1 MEVKINKE
9 IRDYTESVYFGLS
22 LRQFIFSILACGM
35 AVVLY
40 FVFRPYFGIETL
52 SWLCILGAAPFAA
65 IGFIKYNGMNAEEF
79 LLAYIRSEF
88 LTPKELVFNPTNYY
102 YELLK
107 GRIGDEKKD
116 EKEIYSNRIKKNLY
130 HQKECKIVFQLK
142 LYIKM
147 EYLRQVKISLV
158 NVLDLLILTM
168 QSHLGQIRKQCF

>member
-79 LLAYIRSEF
+79 FLAYIRSEF

-102 YELLK
+102 NELLK

-116 EKEIYSNRIKKNLY
+116 ENNKKSI
-130 HQKECKIVFQLK
+130 Q
-142 LYIKM
+142 
-147 EYLRQVKISLV
+147 
-158 NVLDLLILTM
+158 T
-168 QSHLGQIRKQCF
+168 G

>member
-22 LRQFIFSILACGM
+22 LRQFVFSILACGM

-79 LLAYIRSEF
+79 VLAYIRSEF
-88 LTPKELVFNPTNYY
+88 FTPKELTFKPENYY

-107 GRIGDEKKD
+107 GRIGDDKKD
-116 EKEIYSNRIKKNLY
+116 ENDKKSV
-130 HQKECKIVFQLK
+130 QTRQRKIH
-142 LYIKM
+142 
-147 EYLRQVKISLV
+147 
-158 NVLDLLILTM
+158 NT
-168 QSHLGQIRKQCF
+168 

>member
-102 YELLK
+102 YEILK
-107 GRIGDEKKD
+107 GRIGDGKKD
-116 EKEIYSNRIKKNLY
+116 ENNKKSI
-130 HQKECKIVFQLK
+130 Q
-142 LYIKM
+142 
-147 EYLRQVKISLV
+147 
-158 NVLDLLILTM
+158 T
-168 QSHLGQIRKQCF
+168 G

>member
-52 SWLCILGAAPFAA
+52 SWLCILGAVPFAA

-102 YELLK
+102 YEILK

-116 EKEIYSNRIKKNLY
+116 ENNKKSI
-130 HQKECKIVFQLK
+130 Q
-142 LYIKM
+142 
-147 EYLRQVKISLV
+147 
-158 NVLDLLILTM
+158 T
-168 QSHLGQIRKQCF
+168 G

>member
-1 MEVKINKE
+1 MEVKINME

-22 LRQFIFSILACGM
+22 LRQFVFSILACGM

-79 LLAYIRSEF
+79 VLAYIRSEF
-88 LTPKELVFNPTNYY
+88 LTPKELTFKPENYY

-107 GRIGDEKKD
+107 GRIGDDKKD
-116 EKEIYSNRIKKNLY
+116 ENDKKSV
-130 HQKECKIVFQLK
+130 QTRQRKI
-142 LYIKM
+142 
-147 EYLRQVKISLV
+147 R
-158 NVLDLLILTM
+158 NT
-168 QSHLGQIRKQCF
+168 

>member
-40 FVFRPYFGIETL
+40 FIFRPHLGIETL
-52 SWLCILGAAPFAA
+52 SWLCILVAAPFAA

-79 LLAYIRSEF
+79 VLAYIRSEW
-88 LTPKELVFNPTNYY
+88 LTPKELVFKPENYY

-116 EKEIYSNRIKKNLY
+116 ENNKKSI
-130 HQKECKIVFQLK
+130 Q
-142 LYIKM
+142 
-147 EYLRQVKISLV
+147 
-158 NVLDLLILTM
+158 T
-168 QSHLGQIRKQCF
+168 G

>member
-22 LRQFIFSILACGM
+22 LRQFVFSILACGM

-79 LLAYIRSEF
+79 VLAYIRSEF
-88 LTPKELVFNPTNYY
+88 LTPKELTFKPETYY

-107 GRIGDEKKD
+107 GRIGDDKKD
-116 EKEIYSNRIKKNLY
+116 ENDKKSV
-130 HQKECKIVFQLK
+130 QTRQRKI
-142 LYIKM
+142 
-147 EYLRQVKISLV
+147 R
-158 NVLDLLILTM
+158 NA
-168 QSHLGQIRKQCF
+168 

>member
-35 AVVLY
+35 AVILY

-88 LTPKELVFNPTNYY
+88 LTPKELGFNPTNYY

-116 EKEIYSNRIKKNLY
+116 ENNKKSI
-130 HQKECKIVFQLK
+130 Q
-142 LYIKM
+142 
-147 EYLRQVKISLV
+147 
-158 NVLDLLILTM
+158 T
-168 QSHLGQIRKQCF
+168 G

>member
-22 LRQFIFSILACGM
+22 LRQFIFSILACAM

-116 EKEIYSNRIKKNLY
+116 ENDKKSI
-130 HQKECKIVFQLK
+130 Q
-142 LYIKM
+142 
-147 EYLRQVKISLV
+147 
-158 NVLDLLILTM
+158 T
-168 QSHLGQIRKQCF
+168 G

>member
-22 LRQFIFSILACGM
+22 LRQFVFSFFACGM

-79 LLAYIRSEF
+79 VLAYIRSEF
-88 LTPKELVFNPTNYY
+88 LTPKELTFKPENYY

-107 GRIGDEKKD
+107 GRIGDDKKD
-116 EKEIYSNRIKKNLY
+116 ENDKKSV
-130 HQKECKIVFQLK
+130 QTRQRKI
-142 LYIKM
+142 
-147 EYLRQVKISLV
+147 R
-158 NVLDLLILTM
+158 NT
-168 QSHLGQIRKQCF
+168 

>member
-79 LLAYIRSEF
+79 VLAYIRSEF
-88 LTPKELVFNPTNYY
+88 LTPKELIFKPENYY

-107 GRIGDEKKD
+107 GRIGDDKKD
-116 EKEIYSNRIKKNLY
+116 ENDKKSV
-130 HQKECKIVFQLK
+130 QTRQRKI
-142 LYIKM
+142 
-147 EYLRQVKISLV
+147 R
-158 NVLDLLILTM
+158 NA
-168 QSHLGQIRKQCF
+168 

>member
-22 LRQFIFSILACGM
+22 LRQFIFSILACSM
-35 AVVLY
+35 AVILY

-52 SWLCILGAAPFAA
+52 SWLCILGAVPFAA

-102 YELLK
+102 YEILK

-116 EKEIYSNRIKKNLY
+116 ENDKKSI
-130 HQKECKIVFQLK
+130 Q
-142 LYIKM
+142 
-147 EYLRQVKISLV
+147 
-158 NVLDLLILTM
+158 T
-168 QSHLGQIRKQCF
+168 G

>member
-35 AVVLY
+35 AVILY

-52 SWLCILGAAPFAA
+52 SWLCILGAVPFAA

-88 LTPKELVFNPTNYY
+88 LTPKELVFSPTNYY

-116 EKEIYSNRIKKNLY
+116 ENNKKSI
-130 HQKECKIVFQLK
+130 Q
-142 LYIKM
+142 
-147 EYLRQVKISLV
+147 
-158 NVLDLLILTM
+158 T
-168 QSHLGQIRKQCF
+168 G

>member
-35 AVVLY
+35 AVLLY

-116 EKEIYSNRIKKNLY
+116 ENNKKSI
-130 HQKECKIVFQLK
+130 Q
-142 LYIKM
+142 
-147 EYLRQVKISLV
+147 
-158 NVLDLLILTM
+158 T
-168 QSHLGQIRKQCF
+168 G

>member
-35 AVVLY
+35 AVILY

-116 EKEIYSNRIKKNLY
+116 ENNKKSI
-130 HQKECKIVFQLK
+130 Q
-142 LYIKM
+142 
-147 EYLRQVKISLV
+147 
-158 NVLDLLILTM
+158 T
-168 QSHLGQIRKQCF
+168 G